1 MGPTD
6 WLALEGQEKQAGW
19 ELYRDFETE
28 LAGMQ
33 EILSLAEP
41 DVLFSVKTSRKL
53 VHAFITGRV
62 DYTNGLLTGLPKRT
76 IRHLQFIQNS
86 AARILTRT
94 RTSEHIIAVLGFL
107 RSRNGERRHRGRT
120 EVWVQVQVS
129 VFLIN
134 KRPTGKKQNR
144 KQSGTPQNATQRW
157 CLNEQETEW
166 LEEHSKTYD
175 FARQSGGEWGV

>member
-1 MGPTD
+1 
-6 WLALEGQEKQAGW
+6 
-19 ELYRDFETE
+19 
-28 LAGMQ
+28 MQ

-41 DVLFSVKTSRKL
+41 DVLFSVKTSRKRL
-53 VHAFITGRV
+53 SLAGWITLMVSSPAFPRG
-62 DYTNGLLTGLPKRT
+62 P
-76 IRHLQFIQNS
+76 IRHLQFIQSS

-94 RTSEHIIAVLGFL
+94 RTSEHIIPVLGFL

-157 CLNEQETEW
+157 CLNEQRTER
-166 LEEHSKTYD
+166 LEEHSKTYV
-175 FARQSGGEWGV
+175 FTRQSGGEWGV